1 MEIKKVVVIG
11 SGTMGSGIAAHLCN
25 ANIPVTL
32 LDLKTDISE
41 KARDNIQ
48 RSKPPLLLDKSKIN
62 NIKVG
67 NIFENFSEVKE
78 ADWVVEA
85 VVERIDVKHDIY
97 EKIFKERKKGAIV
110 SSNTSSIPIKVLSQN
125 LTEGEKKD
133 FCITHFFNPVRYMAL
148 LEIVKNENNDLEK
161 INALKKFC
169 EIELGKGAIVCNDT
183 PGFLGNRV
191 GVYAMQIAMT
201 EAFKMKLSIEEAD
214 AIFGRPMGIPK
225 TGIFGLYDLIGIDL
239 MADVL
244 KSFIKELPKTDNFHE
259 VAKEIPLV
267 KKLIET
273 GYTGRKGKG
282 GFYRINKTDGK
293 KVMEALNLETGEYHA
308 SKKINIKSGKVDLV
322 ALINRD
328 DKYGKY
334 AWSVISKI
342 IKYASSLIPG
352 ITKEFND
359 IDEAMRLGFNWSKGP
374 FEMLE
379 EIGVDNFFNKV
390 DEYGNIDFLENLA
403 KSKNEKFYGE
413 RQKYTDIETLGKVK
427 KKATSIDG
435 NDSAK
440 IYRFKDYNIVEF
452 TTKANALDYDS
463 MDALNKAT
471 DKPLIIINESMQF
484 SAGVNLSY
492 TMNYADKR
500 DFKSIEKF
508 IKYFQETCKQLKYS
522 DHPVISAPSGLT
534 LGGGFEVMVQ
544 SNFVA
549 SHTNIVVGL
558 VETIVGLVPAGGG
571 CKEMLARWLE
581 TEEAKKDP
589 HYAPL
594 RVFDIIGNAKTATSP
609 VEAEP
614 LKYLRA
620 KDKKI
625 MNRNSL
631 LEVSKKIIEEN
642 RDFKT
647 PSENSFNLP
656 GKAVKDEMIKTLE
669 KLYDDK
675 IILDHG
681 MEVGKEL
688 ANVLSGGDTTIDKT
702 LSEDD
707 MFKLELDSFMRLI
720 ETKKTQERIKH
731 TLATGKPLVNYYF
744 LLFFIFYFFI
754 TKFFNYLLFFSYLLQ
769 IKFSFP
775 FFYSFIFFYN
785 SFFFCN
791 SSFNYFL
798 FF

>member
-1 MEIKKVVVIG
+1 MKIQNVVIIG

-32 LDLKTDISE
+32 LDLKTEISE
-41 KARDNIQ
+41 KARDRIFKS
-48 RSKPPLLLDKSKIN
+48 RPPLLLDKSKIN
-62 NIKVG
+62 NIKIG
-67 NIFENFSEVKE
+67 NISDNFNVVKE
-78 ADWVVEA
+78 ADWIVEA
-85 VVERIDVKHDIY
+85 VVERIDVKHSIY
-97 EKIFKERKKGAIV
+97 KKIFEERKPGAIV
-110 SSNTSSIPIKVLSQN
+110 SSNTSSIPIKILSEK
-125 LTEGEKKD
+125 LTKEEKKD
-133 FCITHFFNPVRYMAL
+133 FCITHFFNPVRYMGL

-161 INALKKFC
+161 INSLKNFC
-169 EIELGKGAIVCNDT
+169 EIELGKGAIICNDT

-244 KSFIKELPKTDNFHE
+244 KSFIKELPLKDDFHG
-259 VAKEIPLV
+259 VAKEIPLI

-282 GFYRINKTDGK
+282 GFYRINKADGN
-293 KVMEALNLETGEYHA
+293 KVMEALNLETGQYLPA
-308 SKKINIKSGKVDLV
+308 KKINIKSEKVDLKI
-322 ALINRD
+322 LIDRD
-328 DKYGKY
+328 DKYGEY

-342 IKYASSLIPG
+342 IMYASSLVPK

-359 IDEAMRLGFNWSKGP
+359 IDEAMRLGFNWAKGP

-379 EIGVDNFFNKV
+379 EIGVVNFFNRIDDYK
-390 DEYGNIDFLENLA
+390 ENIFLEDLA
-403 KSKNEKFYGE
+403 KTKNEKFYGE
-413 RQKYTDIETLGKVK
+413 RQKYTDIQTLGKVK
-427 KKATSIDG
+427 KTALSVDG
-435 NDSAK
+435 NKSAE
-440 IYRFKDYNIVEF
+440 IYRFNDYNIVEF

-463 MDALNKAT
+463 MDALKKAT

-492 TMNYADKR
+492 TMDFADKG

-508 IKYFQETCKQLKYS
+508 IRYFQETCKHLKYS
-522 DHPVISAPSGLT
+522 KYPVISAPSGLT

-558 VETIVGLVPAGGG
+558 VETIVGLIPAGGG

-581 TEEAKKDP
+581 TDESKKDP
-589 HYAPL
+589 NFAPL
-594 RVFDIIGNAKTATSP
+594 KVFDIIGYAKTATSP

-614 LKYLRA
+614 MKYLRA
-620 KDKKI
+620 EDKKI

-631 LEVSKKIIEEN
+631 LEVSRKIIKDN
-642 RDFKT
+642 MDFKAPNET
-647 PSENSFNLP
+647 TFKLP
-656 GKAVKDEMIKTLE
+656 GKQAKDEMIKILE
-669 KLYDDK
+669 KLYNEK
-675 IILDHG
+675 VILDHG

-702 LSEDD
+702 LTEEDI
-707 MFKLELDSFMRLI
+707 FKLELNSFMKLV
-720 ETKKTQERIKH
+720 ETKKTQDRIKH
-731 TLATGKPLVNYYF
+731 TLSTGKPLIN
-744 LLFFIFYFFI
+744 
-754 TKFFNYLLFFSYLLQ
+754 
-769 IKFSFP
+769 
-775 FFYSFIFFYN
+775 
-785 SFFFCN
+785 
-791 SSFNYFL
+791 
-798 FF
+798 